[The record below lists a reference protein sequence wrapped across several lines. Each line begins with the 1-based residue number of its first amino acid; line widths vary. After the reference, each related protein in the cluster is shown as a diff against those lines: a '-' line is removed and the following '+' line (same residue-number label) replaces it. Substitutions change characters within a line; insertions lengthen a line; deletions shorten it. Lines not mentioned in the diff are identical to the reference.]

1 LPQRRCPRPPFR
13 TIKVAGAARQDD
25 RADDHV
31 QNGHHG
37 CWKNGYKKRMSRAFI
52 KDRDDDVPEP
62 VIDSHVPGVPVPV
75 TPAGRSFLEEQLH
88 RAQSPAERKRLE
100 NLIADIVV
108 LEPPADRSVI
118 AFGAT
123 VDVRVDSV
131 GPRRFTI
138 VGADEADVPAG
149 RISALSPLGRALL
162 GARAG
167 DVVTWHRPVGDVAV
181 TIDAITYEAGPH

>member
-1 LPQRRCPRPPFR
+1 
-13 TIKVAGAARQDD
+13 
-25 RADDHV
+25 
-31 QNGHHG
+31 
-37 CWKNGYKKRMSRAFI
+37 MSRAFTTE
-52 KDRDDDVPEP
+52 RDDLPEP
-62 VIDSHVPGVPVPV
+62 VIDSHVAGVPVPV
-75 TPAGRSFLEEQLH
+75 TPAGRMLLEDQLQ

-100 NLIADIVV
+100 SRIADLVV
-108 LEPPADRSVI
+108 LEPPADRSVV

-149 RISALSPLGRALL
+149 RISAVSPLGKALL

-167 DVVTWHRPVGDVAV
+167 DIVTWHRPVGDLAV
-181 TIDAITYEAGPH
+181 TVDGIAYEAGPQ